1 MMNLAPAT
9 AIYVLF
15 VVYAAFQANKVVYI
29 MNTYIRQQGL
39 DRQRQIIYS
48 GIKHIANSNYT

>member
-15 VVYAAFQANKVVYI
+15 VCCV
-29 MNTYIRQQGL
+29 RCL
-39 DRQRQIIYS
+39 S
-48 GIKHIANSNYT
+48 GE